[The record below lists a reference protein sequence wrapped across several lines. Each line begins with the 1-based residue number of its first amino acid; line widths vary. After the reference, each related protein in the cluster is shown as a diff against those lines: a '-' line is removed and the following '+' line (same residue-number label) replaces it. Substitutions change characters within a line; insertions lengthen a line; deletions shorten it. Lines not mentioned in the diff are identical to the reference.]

1 MSSNKKKKN
10 NTIKGLLI
18 VILAAI
24 IGIGLYSYSYYN
36 MKKYFK
42 ANLEINKDFLLLQ
55 LKINKLKLEILKSS
69 SFLYYNFDKINALT
83 DETEELIRKIKY
95 TLSDLG
101 KDYKNSF
108 LEIQNLDV
116 NLYLYTKKVQKY
128 LTLNASLK
136 NSVLNIPQIQVR
148 ASKLFKNNSDITLF
162 LMKIYDDIFIAKN
175 AMDNS
180 FISNIRMKIQELEK
194 IKNSYPKDSQEYLF
208 LDSLK
213 LHLVKFIVTFPLYNE
228 ILEYLLNNS
237 FDSKIIKNIQI
248 FQADSHKD
256 LIKISRIITT
266 ILILYI
272 ISLIVITLFIYYIG
286 KENSE
291 LKIMKER
298 LENLLFI
305 DMLTGLRNLKSFNS
319 DIKELK
325 KPYFILINIDKFKHI
340 NEFYGIRT
348 GDLVLND
355 VALAL
360 KKISPENF
368 LLYRLSG
375 DDFGVLFEGK
385 KSKKSLEEWVNFYI
399 KKLENYK
406 YISDKMVI
414 EVRFSI
420 GASDQKNRL
429 FETADMALKMAKNL
443 SRKKYVIYTIEI
455 DKSDEIKKN
464 IETIRA
470 ISTALAENRL
480 KAYFQPILNIKTGK
494 IEKYEALARIEL
506 EDGSLLKPFD
516 FMKSAIEAKLSGE
529 ITISI
534 LKQILKKARSSK
546 YDFSINISSS
556 DIEFYRDKEAIIQTL
571 RENQDVA
578 KRIIFEILESEEIY
592 NYKAIDD
599 FIKEVK
605 EFGCK
610 IAIDDFGSGYS
621 NFEKMLNL
629 DIDILKIDGS
639 LIQNIDT
646 DEHSKLITTTILRF
660 AKSAKIETIA
670 EFVHSE
676 SIYKHITKLGFDYAQ
691 GFYIG
696 KPTPNI

>member
-578 KRIIFEILESEEIY
+578 ERIIFEILESEEIY